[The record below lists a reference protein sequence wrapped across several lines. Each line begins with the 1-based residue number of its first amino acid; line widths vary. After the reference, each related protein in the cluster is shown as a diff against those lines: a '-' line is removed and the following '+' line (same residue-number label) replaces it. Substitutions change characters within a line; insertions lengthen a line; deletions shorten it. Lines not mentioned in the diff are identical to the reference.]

1 MNTMTIVFWAI
12 IFFGT
17 VGAVDGSIKMN
28 KACELEV
35 EQGISETARE
45 CKQYYFDTKIK
56 SGW

>member
-1 MNTMTIVFWAI
+1 MTIVFWAI

-28 KACELEV
+28 KVCEQEV
-35 EQGISETARE
+35 EQGISETVRE